1 MREEPED
8 TTVKTETLNT
18 VNTPGALNTVNTIGA
33 LNTVHPTGGVNAPA
47 IKPLTRSLTSNAAL
61 HPTAIIMGPHSAT
74 QMHRQAGDGDVM
86 AASCADNSVV
96 PSLTGTLDLSI
107 RGAKSELASTNQ
119 TGKKHSDRLIMI
131 L

>member
-1 MREEPED
+1 VREEPED
-8 TTVKTETLNT
+8 TTADTETLNT
-18 VNTPGALNTVNTIGA
+18 TVKSTGAPNATVNTPGTLNT
-33 LNTVHPTGGVNAPA
+33 TVHPTVGVNTPA

-61 HPTAIIMGPHSAT
+61 HPTAMTMGPHNAT
-74 QMHRQAGDGDVM
+74 QTHRQAGDGDVM
-86 AASCADNSVV
+86 AASSADNSGV

-119 TGKKHSDRLIMI
+119 TGKAYYYL